1 MYLVNQ
7 QDNNFIKIFNHSLFG
22 NVRLIM
28 LNNEPWFVGRDV
40 ADVLGYSNSNKA
52 IQMHVDN
59 EDKVL
64 RSQLGHEL
72 GKLFSSVKDI
82 QKAFGRQ
89 DNWFINES
97 GLYSLI
103 FSSNLPQAEYFREWV
118 TSEVLPSIRKNGM
131 FITEKN
137 IEKLLED
144 PEEFLKTAV
153 AAAQQILDKKK

>member
-64 RSQLGHEL
+64 RSQLGREL

-153 AAAQQILDKKK
+153 AVAHQILDKKK

>member
-1 MYLVNQ
+1 MHLVNQ

-64 RSQLGHEL
+64 RSQLGREL
-72 GKLFSSVKDI
+72 GKLFNSVKDI

-103 FSSNLPQAEYFREWV
+103 FSSNLPQAEHFREWV

-153 AAAQQILDKKK
+153 AVAQQILDKKK

>member
-64 RSQLGHEL
+64 RSQLGREL

-103 FSSNLPQAEYFREWV
+103 FSSNLPQAEYFREWI

-153 AAAQQILDKKK
+153 AVAHQILDKKK

>member
-52 IQMHVDN
+52 IQMHVDD

-131 FITEKN
+131 SITEKN

-153 AAAQQILDKKK
+153 AVAQQILDKKK